1 MDQSHPSE
9 PFPYPSGSVD
19 ARQPIP
25 ASLFDIQL
33 RVADVAYNMMKRGVQ
48 TDRKRVQALKRE
60 VAAMMEERRRIV
72 EEVLGRPLE
81 CNKAGHL
88 AFFNSNPQMHSF
100 FTARG
105 MKGKA
110 KRGAKKLSY
119 DDDALH
125 TLGKKDPALAS
136 FCNAVIEYRS
146 LGDALSTFLL
156 AECEPGGRLRTSFNT
171 ASAET
176 FRWTSSTNPFYR
188 GCNIQNVGGAVH
200 KTTACPLPNY
210 RQAIIPDEGMM
221 LLEPD
226 LKGAD
231 AQVVAW
237 DSGDAVLKDMCK
249 QGVKIAAERAKM
261 IFNGDAGPDGRREPY
276 YTNAKSA
283 GHGWTYGGKART
295 LAAVCG
301 ITQHEMDK
309 VLKKLAGIHPGI
321 PRWHRRVE
329 GQLEATRTITN
340 AFGYRVVYFGRVADS
355 LTKALAW
362 IGQGTV
368 ACVINRVLIAME
380 DDVPAVELL
389 INNHDSFVG
398 QVRPDEWARVKPLVR
413 GVYTSVVVPY
423 AEPLIIPPALKVS
436 TKSWGD
442 MQEEG
447 W

>member
-1 MDQSHPSE
+1 MTE
-9 PFPYPSGSVD
+9 PRNTLY
-19 ARQPIP
+19 
-25 ASLFDIQL
+25 DIQM
-33 RVADVAYNMMKRGVQ
+33 RVADVAYRMMKRGVQ

-60 VAAMMEERRRIV
+60 VYAMMEERQRIV
-72 EEVLGRPLE
+72 EDVLGHPLE
-81 CNKAGHL
+81 RNKAGHL
-88 AFFNSNPQMHSF
+88 PFFNSNPQMHAF

-105 MKGKA
+105 LKGKR
-110 KRGAKKLSY
+110 KRGAKSPSY

-125 TLGKKDPALAS
+125 TLGKKDPSLTA

-156 AECEPGGRLRTSFNT
+156 AECEPGGRLRTTFNT

-188 GCNIQNVGGAVH
+188 GCNIQNIGGAVH
-200 KTTACPLPNY
+200 KTTACALPNY
-210 RQAIIPDEGMM
+210 RTAIIPDEGMM

-237 DSGDAVLKDMCK
+237 DSGDIVLKDMCK

-295 LAAVCG
+295 LAATCG
-301 ITQHEMDK
+301 VTQHEMDK
-309 VLKKLAGIHPGI
+309 VLRKLAGIHPGI
-321 PRWHRRVE
+321 PKWHRRVE
-329 GQLEATRTITN
+329 AQLAANRTITN
-340 AFGYRVVYFGRVADS
+340 AFGYRIVYFGRVEDS

-368 ACVINRVLIAME
+368 ACVINRVLVAMDQE
-380 DDVPAVELL
+380 LPEVQLL

-398 QVRPDEWARVKPLVR
+398 QIEPCKWAQAKPLVR
-413 GVYTSVVVPY
+413 AIYERVVVPY
-423 AEPLIIPPALKVS
+423 PEPLIIPPALKVS
-436 TKSWGD
+436 TKSWGE
-442 MQEEG
+442 MQEEA